1 MCGRFALNTDVETI
15 LKQFSI
21 ATCEN
26 LPLSYNVAPTEP
38 ALCLVSNEAQIT
50 GIQMRWGFIPWY
62 SQALTGKK
70 PPLLINAKAESIL
83 EKPAFKQSVQHRR
96 CVLIM
101 SGFFEWLHLEKT
113 KEKQPFFIE
122 ERHHEL
128 LAIAAI
134 WRQEK
139 DENLPS
145 FCLLTINAHNPLVK
159 TLHERMPWM
168 LSPLQ
173 TQEWL

>member
-62 SQALTGKK
+62 SQALTG
-70 PPLLINAKAESIL
+70 
-83 EKPAFKQSVQHRR
+83 
-96 CVLIM
+96 
-101 SGFFEWLHLEKT
+101 
-113 KEKQPFFIE
+113 
-122 ERHHEL
+122 
-128 LAIAAI
+128 
-134 WRQEK
+134 
-139 DENLPS
+139 
-145 FCLLTINAHNPLVK
+145 
-159 TLHERMPWM
+159 
-168 LSPLQ
+168 
-173 TQEWL
+173 